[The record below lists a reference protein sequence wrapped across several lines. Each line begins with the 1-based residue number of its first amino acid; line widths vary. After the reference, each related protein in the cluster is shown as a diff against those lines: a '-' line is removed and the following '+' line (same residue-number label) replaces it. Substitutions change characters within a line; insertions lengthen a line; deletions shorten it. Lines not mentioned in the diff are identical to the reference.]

1 MNDFESFIHSTG
13 FLNML
18 FGISFLIT
26 MGAQLLV
33 KSRYNKYK
41 KVPNNIGMTGQ
52 AVARNILD
60 RNGITNVEIYMTNKE
75 LGDNYNP
82 TNKTVNLSPEVF
94 EGSSIAS
101 LAIAA
106 HECGHAIQDK
116 ENYSF
121 MRIRMGLIPVFNAA
135 STLSYISIIVGYIF
149 DLISYF
155 KIGIIVQTITL
166 LFELVTLPV
175 EFNASARAL
184 KQLKELNLFSRDEV
198 SGSKS
203 MLTAAALTYVGALLT
218 TMIQLLRLILMLQN
232 SRGRRR

>member
-1 MNDFESFIHSTG
+1 MSFDW
-13 FLNML
+13 LDENML
-18 FGISFLIT
+18 IILFIVSFLIT
-26 MGAQLLV
+26 LVAQLLV
-33 KSRYNKYK
+33 KSRYKKYK
-41 KVPNNIGMTGQ
+41 QIPNSIGMTGQ

-60 RNGITNVEIYMTNKE
+60 RNGITNVEICMTNKE

-82 TNKTVNLSPEVF
+82 SNKTVNLSPEVF
-94 EGSSIAS
+94 GGSSIAS

-121 MRIRMGLIPVFNAA
+121 MRLRMGLIPVLNAA
-135 STLSYISIIVGYIF
+135 STLSYISIIAGLFFGWIGY
-149 DLISYF
+149 L
-155 KIGIIVQTITL
+155 KIGIIVQSVAL

-184 KQLKELNLFSRDEV
+184 KQLNELNLFSSDEV

-218 TMIQLLRLILMLQN
+218 TMIQLLRLIFMLQN

>member
-1 MNDFESFIHSTG
+1 MELSSEMFWLLFIIS
-13 FLNML
+13 L
-18 FGISFLIT
+18 FITLI
-26 MGAQLLV
+26 AQLLV

-41 KVPNNIGMTGQ
+41 QIPNNIGMTGQ

-60 RNGITNVEIYMTNKE
+60 RNGLSHVQINMVKNE

-82 TNKTVNLSPEVF
+82 SNKTVNLSPEVF
-94 EGSSIAS
+94 GGSSIAS

-121 MRIRMGLIPVFNAA
+121 MRIRMGLIPVLNAA
-135 STLSYISIIVGYIF
+135 STLSYISILVGLFAGFTGY
-149 DLISYF
+149 LR
-155 KIGIIVQTITL
+155 IGIIVQFVTL

-184 KQLKELNLFSRDEV
+184 KQLEEFNLFSKDEV
-198 SGSKS
+198 GGSKS

-218 TMIQLLRLILMLQN
+218 TLVQLLRLILILQN
-232 SRGRRR
+232 NSRDRRR

>member
-1 MNDFESFIHSTG
+1 MEVTPEMFWGLFFIS
-13 FLNML
+13 
-18 FGISFLIT
+18 IIIT
-26 MGAQLLV
+26 FVAQMLV

-41 KVPNNIGMTGQ
+41 QIPNNKGMTGQ

-60 RNGITNVEIYMTNKE
+60 QNGLYNVQITMVNRE

-94 EGSSIAS
+94 GGSSIAS

-116 ENYSF
+116 EKYGF
-121 MRIRMGLIPVFNAA
+121 MRLRLGLVPVLNAA
-135 STLSYISIIVGYIF
+135 STLSYISIFAGLLLGYGTVI
-149 DLISYF
+149 Y
-155 KIGIIVQTITL
+155 IGIAVQFISL

-175 EFNASARAL
+175 EFDASARAL
-184 KQLKELNLFSRDEV
+184 KQLSNFNMFTGDEV
-198 SGSKS
+198 SGAKS
-203 MLTAAALTYVGALLT
+203 MLKAAALTYVGALLT
-218 TMIQLLRLILMLQN
+218 TLVQLLRLLLIVQN